1 MTGSGPCGFDWA
13 RAITGGASPMSAA
26 SSSPA
31 DRPATAMPTPA
42 AFAAGAVPASWPVM
56 TFGIAK
62 KFTPRGVALL
72 ASAASTLLVT
82 LVLTW
87 LITQGLTPPVLQR
100 LDLFIHDNWV
110 RSTLQFTGT
119 PKVTLL
125 ALDEASLQRI
135 GQWPWPRDRIAQV
148 VQAVIDQHGAR
159 AIAFDMVFAEPDRSD
174 ADRIRERLART
185 PGAEDSVLGAR
196 MRDLLVELDR
206 DAALARVLAG
216 RPVVLGHYFTNDAS
230 QRVGA
235 LPDPWLP
242 ADIAHQSGV
251 FPPRG
256 DGYGANLASLVQA
269 AGRAGHMNPAVD
281 ADGVTRRLPLLI
293 ENEGMLY
300 PSLMLAALTIV
311 AGDQAQVDFG
321 QATTLRGQPVAE
333 TITLGP
339 YRLPIDEQ
347 ARSMLPFFGGRG
359 SVPTVSVLDMLEG
372 RMPPDLMRG
381 RVVVFGPTAPGLRD
395 SRATPVDTN
404 QPGTEL
410 HVSWLQGALDARL
423 PSRPHYTD
431 AAVLS
436 LVWCV
441 ALGMM
446 AGAWRLRPAR
456 FVATAAALA
465 LAVWSLGWW
474 VWRHDRLVLPVA
486 VPLVQIGVLFVA
498 LGALGYLLEL
508 RGRSSINR
516 LFGQYV
522 PPELVNEMNEDPD
535 RYSMSGRAAELTVM
549 FADVRGFTTISENLE
564 PTALGE
570 LMNALLTDLSRVIRA
585 DHLGTIDKY
594 IGDCV
599 MAFWG
604 APVAR
609 PDHAA
614 AGVAAA
620 LDMQRSLARLVPRLS
635 LPPGAT
641 IAIGIGLH
649 TGRAVVGNMG
659 SAYRMAYTVM
669 GDTVNTASRL
679 EGLTKAYGAQ
689 IVAGESVRLAAAEP
703 FLWRQ
708 LDLVRVK
715 GRDTPLAIHEPL
727 CRTDE
732 ATDTQREMVRR
743 HEAAL
748 ARYLARDFG
757 EARAQWQ
764 ALQDAPDAALH
775 SELHAVWIKRC
786 EQYLV
791 SPPPADWDGVHTFE
805 TK

>member
-1 MTGSGPCGFDWA
+1 
-13 RAITGGASPMSAA
+13 
-26 SSSPA
+26 
-31 DRPATAMPTPA
+31 
-42 AFAAGAVPASWPVM
+42 
-56 TFGIAK
+56 
-62 KFTPRGVALL
+62 
-72 ASAASTLLVT
+72 
-82 LVLTW
+82 
-87 LITQGLTPPVLQR
+87 
-100 LDLFIHDNWV
+100 
-110 RSTLQFTGT
+110 
-119 PKVTLL
+119 
-125 ALDEASLQRI
+125 
-135 GQWPWPRDRIAQV
+135 
-148 VQAVIDQHGAR
+148 
-159 AIAFDMVFAEPDRSD
+159 
-174 ADRIRERLART
+174 
-185 PGAEDSVLGAR
+185 
-196 MRDLLVELDR
+196 
-206 DAALARVLAG
+206 
-216 RPVVLGHYFTNDAS
+216 
-230 QRVGA
+230 
-235 LPDPWLP
+235 
-242 ADIAHQSGV
+242 
-251 FPPRG
+251 
-256 DGYGANLASLVQA
+256 
-269 AGRAGHMNPAVD
+269 
-281 ADGVTRRLPLLI
+281 
-293 ENEGMLY
+293 
-300 PSLMLAALTIV
+300 
-311 AGDQAQVDFG
+311 
-321 QATTLRGQPVAE
+321 
-333 TITLGP
+333 
-339 YRLPIDEQ
+339 
-347 ARSMLPFFGGRG
+347 
-359 SVPTVSVLDMLEG
+359 
-372 RMPPDLMRG
+372 MPPDLMRG

-465 LAVWSLGWW
+465 LGVWSLGWW

-549 FADVRGFTTISENLE
+549 FADVRGFTTISEKLE